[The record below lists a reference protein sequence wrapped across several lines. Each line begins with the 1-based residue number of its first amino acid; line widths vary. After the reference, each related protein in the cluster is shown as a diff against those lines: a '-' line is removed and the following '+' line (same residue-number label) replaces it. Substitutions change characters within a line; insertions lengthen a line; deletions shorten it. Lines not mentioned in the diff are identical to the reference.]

1 MRKTTA
7 HFSILLIA
15 VLAFTSC
22 QKSSVEDLQDAQL
35 CLNTVAPASAKGCV
49 AKIASDTSPTANKLR
64 CAAVFISEGYGST
77 SSFVTAIES
86 LKTPGTCTGGCSSTV
101 NAVTALSFGNNAIIA
116 NRAVSLAT
124 SDDAFNYCTLSGVPL
139 YQQISALF
147 RLGTLASVQAH
158 IAGSGATPTSTE
170 IKTALGTLLPAD
182 LGAIAISTYAG
193 SCQNLNAS
201 SDSTKS
207 FCADLAI
214 ATAAGDKSPTA
225 VGICFKS
232 KLAGT
237 TTGC

>member
-1 MRKTTA
+1 MQKITAQLSLFVTTV
-7 HFSILLIA
+7 LL
-15 VLAFTSC
+15 LASC

-35 CLNTVAPASAKGCV
+35 CLNTAAPSAAKACV
-49 AKIASDTSPTANKLR
+49 TKIATDTSPTANKLR
-64 CAAVFISEGYGST
+64 CAAVFISEGYGAT

-101 NAVTALSFGNNAIIA
+101 NAVTALSFGNNAVAA
-116 NRAVSLAT
+116 NRAISLAT
-124 SDDAFNYCTLSGVPL
+124 SNDAFNYCTLSGVPL

-158 IAGSGATPTSTE
+158 IAGSGSTPTSTE
-170 IKTALGTLLPAD
+170 IKTALGTLPAAD

-193 SCQNLNAS
+193 SCQNLDAA
-201 SDSTKS
+201 SDSTKA

-225 VGICFKS
+225 VGTCFKN
-232 KLAGT
+232 KLTGVAG
-237 TTGC
+237 GC

>member
-1 MRKTTA
+1 MKKTSLQLGSLLTA
-7 HFSILLIA
+7 VI
-15 VLAFTSC
+15 VLASC

-35 CLNTVAPASAKGCV
+35 CLNTAAPAAAKGCV
-49 AKIASDTSPTANKLR
+49 AKIASDVSPTANKLR
-64 CAAVFISEGYGST
+64 CASIFISEGYGST

-86 LKTPGTCTGGCSSTV
+86 LKTPGTCSGGCSSTV

-124 SDDAFNYCTLSGVPL
+124 SAEAFNYCTLSAVPL

-158 IAGSGATPTSTE
+158 IAGSGAIPTPTE
-170 IKTALGTLLPAD
+170 IKTALSNLPAAD

-193 SCQNLNAS
+193 SCQNIDAA
-201 SDSTKS
+201 SDSTKA